1 MLLKTTVAI
10 MQSKPCWW
18 EQSESNSKCFCRLER
33 RNYSTKYIT
42 ELKLTDKTTTNKPQE
57 ILKEENRFYRELYT
71 STGVCSEDQHFYSA
85 LPEVSGNQRQSCE
98 GLLTKDECLTSL
110 AKSKS
115 PDSDGLSVE
124 FYGLVFWESLGK
136 KLVDSLNHAF
146 ECGEFTISQRRGT
159 NNHSSVSREE

>member
-1 MLLKTTVAI
+1 MLLKTRVAI

-33 RNYSTKYIT
+33 RNYSTEYIT
-42 ELKLTDKTTTNKPQE
+42 ELKITDKTTTNKPQE

-71 STGVCSEDQHFYSA
+71 STGLCSDDQRFYSA

-98 GLLTKDECLTSL
+98 GLLTKHKCLTPL

-115 PDSDGLSVE
+115 PDSVGWSLGGVLRLSV
-124 FYGLVFWESLGK
+124 LGK
-136 KLVDSLNHAF
+136 F
-146 ECGEFTISQRRGT
+146 RERISWQTKSCFRMRRIYYFSKKR
-159 NNHSSVSREE
+159 NE

>member
-1 MLLKTTVAI
+1 MLLKTRVAI

-33 RNYSTKYIT
+33 RNYSTEYIT

-71 STGVCSEDQHFYSA
+71 STGLCSDDQRFYSA

-98 GLLTKDECLTSL
+98 GLLTKHKCLTSL

-115 PDSDGLSVE
+115 PDSVGWSLGGVLRLSV
-124 FYGLVFWESLGK
+124 LGK
-136 KLVDSLNHAF
+136 F
-146 ECGEFTISQRRGT
+146 RERISWQTKSCFRMRRIYYFSKKR
-159 NNHSSVSREE
+159 NE

>member
-1 MLLKTTVAI
+1 MLLKTRVAI

-33 RNYSTKYIT
+33 RNYSTEYIT
-42 ELKLTDKTTTNKPQE
+42 ELKITDKTTTNKPQE

-71 STGVCSEDQHFYSA
+71 STGLCSDDQRFYSA

-98 GLLTKDECLTSL
+98 GLLTKHKCLTSL

-115 PDSDGLSVE
+115 PDSVGWSLGGVLRLSV
-124 FYGLVFWESLGK
+124 LGK
-136 KLVDSLNHAF
+136 F
-146 ECGEFTISQRRGT
+146 RERISWQTKSCFRMRRIYYFSKKR
-159 NNHSSVSREE
+159 NE